1 MIVILLPARIRV
13 RFADM
18 TLNKM
23 MYIRSVYLSVL
34 IFLLSP
40 NAYSNSLLTAI
51 PPTVEISEIE
61 IIDWVENNL
70 NLNATFA
77 VDNKNSFDVN
87 IKAIRYDM
95 TVIGTS
101 IAKDYWSQDVVLK
114 ANTNNSVTMPVAVN
128 MLNVF
133 SIMPEVLLQSQIQY
147 ALTGAV
153 AVKDFPL
160 HIPFEHKGVLT
171 LAQ

>member
-1 MIVILLPARIRV
+1 MIAILQHMPINM
-13 RFADM
+13 RFIDM
-18 TLNKM
+18 F
-23 MYIRSVYLSVL
+23 YFRSALLSIL
-34 IFLLSP
+34 ICLISP
-40 NAYSNSLLTAI
+40 NAFSSSLLTAI

-61 IIDWVENNL
+61 IVDWVENNL
-70 NLNATFA
+70 NLNATFN
-77 VDNKNSFDVN
+77 VSNKNAFDVN

-114 ANTNNSVTMPVAVN
+114 ANTNSAVTMPVAVN

-133 SIMPEVLLQSQIQY
+133 AVMPEVLLQSQVQY

-153 AVKDFPL
+153 AVKDMPL
-160 HIPFEHKGVLT
+160 HIPFEHKGVLAFT
-171 LAQ
+171 Q